1 MRVILTTYKSW
12 DGPPLLDP
20 ELTLRKLGELEG
32 SCLLLRHGLKS
43 WPGDVPEQGGAGQWP
58 LGTEMVGAKR
68 MGCLEEWFPRK
79 CFFLFKDNPLLFLKV
94 RTHFILAKMQGRVI
108 VGCISR
114 RHNPKPTP
122 VEKIVHVRVGGFE
135 KRRSRR
141 LK

>member
-12 DGPPLLDP
+12 DGPPFLDP
-20 ELTLRKLGELEG
+20 ELTLK
-32 SCLLLRHGLKS
+32 
-43 WPGDVPEQGGAGQWP
+43 PGDVPEQGGAGQWP

-68 MGCLEEWFPRK
+68 MGCLEEWFARK
-79 CFFLFKDNPLLFLKV
+79 CFFFKDNPLLFLKV
-94 RTHFILAKMQGRVI
+94 RTHFILAKMQGLVI

-114 RHNPKPTP
+114 RHYPKPTP
-122 VEKIVHVRVGGFE
+122 VEKIVHVRVGGFK